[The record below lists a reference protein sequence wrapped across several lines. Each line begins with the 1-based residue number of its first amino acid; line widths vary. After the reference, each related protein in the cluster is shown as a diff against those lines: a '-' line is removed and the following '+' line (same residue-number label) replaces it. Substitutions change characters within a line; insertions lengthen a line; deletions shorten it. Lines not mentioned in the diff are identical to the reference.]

1 MARKRRR
8 RVSAAAQD
16 PLDAILGDTTGV
28 ILCSRTSLRY
38 GRHRDDRDLCH
49 LRCPVPASSS
59 MMASASKLRFTL
71 SVQRRRCA
79 SSEWK
84 GNYRTLALAG
94 IFCTAAATWTRSKR
108 HVKPTTDTNRHGA

>member
-71 SVQRRRCA
+71 SR
-79 SSEWK
+79 S
-84 GNYRTLALAG
+84 
-94 IFCTAAATWTRSKR
+94 AAALRPLRMEGKLPNAGTRR
-108 HVKPTTDTNRHGA
+108 NIL